1 MKERS
6 VWREYK
12 LVYMIIK
19 TGAVELSALMADF
32 DYVSYRLRAESR
44 KGKRCRMQL
53 ANASLS

>member
-1 MKERS
+1 M
-6 VWREYK
+6 WREYK

-32 DYVSYRLRAESR
+32 DDVSYRLRVESR